1 MSASKHLLVASPAS
15 LLAMWMVTMPALM
28 VLKMEMASRWE
39 SPCTDSPLIE
49 SISSP
54 KHQSLFKK
62 AL

>member
-49 SISSP
+49 RISSP
-54 KHQSLFKK
+54 KH
-62 AL
+62 

>member
-1 MSASKHLLVASPAS
+1 MARPES

-49 SISSP
+49 RISSP
-54 KHQSLFKK
+54 KHQTLFQK
-62 AL
+62 A